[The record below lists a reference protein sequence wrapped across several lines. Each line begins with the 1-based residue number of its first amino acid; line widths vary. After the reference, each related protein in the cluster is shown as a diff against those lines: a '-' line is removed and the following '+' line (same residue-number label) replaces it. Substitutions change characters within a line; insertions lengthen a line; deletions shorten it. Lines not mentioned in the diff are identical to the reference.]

1 MTSTDLVEA
10 VLASERALFPRTTI
24 LQDPHAVGKAL
35 LALEEPGWTPATTGE
50 PGTRVQLTPIV
61 SGEDWAAYFDRRM
74 GVATELGKA
83 QHHVFSMV
91 GVLHERC
98 TRLGLRMYFATVGS
112 TRVGAVGIFR
122 VKEQGVTCARI
133 QEVDIFPGH
142 RGKGYGD
149 LLMAGV
155 TAQLRQDGVDTVAVG
170 ADEDDWPVTWYERHG
185 FRRIARVALTR

>member
-1 MTSTDLVEA
+1 
-10 VLASERALFPRTTI
+10 
-24 LQDPHAVGKAL
+24 
-35 LALEEPGWTPATTGE
+35 
-50 PGTRVQLTPIV
+50 
-61 SGEDWAAYFDRRM
+61 
-74 GVATELGKA
+74 
-83 QHHVFSMV
+83 MV